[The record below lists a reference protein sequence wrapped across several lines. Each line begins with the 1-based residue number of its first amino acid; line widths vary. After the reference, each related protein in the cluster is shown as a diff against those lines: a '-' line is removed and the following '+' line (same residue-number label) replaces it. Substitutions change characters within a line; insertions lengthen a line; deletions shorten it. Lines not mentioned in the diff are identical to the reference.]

1 MQSEDKNIA
10 KEADVEYGFYSYR
23 DYLTWNMDEMVE
35 LIKGKVFKKAAAAP
49 NRLHQRLSIHLAS
62 EFFQFLKGKTCEVYE
77 APFDVR
83 FPTKSNKNEEIFT
96 VVQPDICVI
105 CDPKKLDAAGCL
117 GAPDLIAEILSPG
130 NNQKELKIIYELY
143 EEVGVLEY
151 WIIYPTE
158 QSLIIHSLVS
168 GKYHPSRPYTIGDT
182 VESKC
187 IQGFQIDLTE
197 LFSE

>member
-10 KEADVEYGFYSYR
+10 KEPDVEYGFYSYR

-130 NNQKELKIIYELY
+130 NNQKELKIKYELY

>member
-10 KEADVEYGFYSYR
+10 KEPDVEYGFYSYR

-35 LIKGKVFKKAAAAP
+35 LINGKVFKKAAAAP
-49 NRLHQRLSIHLAS
+49 NRLHQRLSIHLSS

-130 NNQKELKIIYELY
+130 NNQKELKIKYELY

>member
-1 MQSEDKNIA
+1 
-10 KEADVEYGFYSYR
+10 
-23 DYLTWNMDEMVE
+23 MDEMVE

-105 CDPKKLDAAGCL
+105 CDPKKLDVAGCL
-117 GAPDLIAEILSPG
+117 GAPDLIAEILSSG
-130 NNQKELKIIYELY
+130 NNQKELKIKYELY

>member
-10 KEADVEYGFYSYR
+10 KEPDVEYGFYSYR

-83 FPTKSNKNEEIFT
+83 FPTKTNKNEEIFT

-130 NNQKELKIIYELY
+130 NNQKELKIKYELY

>member
-1 MQSEDKNIA
+1 MKSEDKNIVR
-10 KEADVEYGFYSYR
+10 EPDVEYGFYSYA
-23 DYLTWNMDEMVE
+23 DYLTWNMDEMAE

-49 NRLHQRLSIHLAS
+49 NRLRQLISIHLAY
-62 EFFQFLKGKTCEVYE
+62 EFYQFLKGKTCEVYE

-83 FPTKSNKNEEIFT
+83 FPAKSNNNEEIFT
-96 VVQPDICVI
+96 LVQPDICMI

-117 GAPDLIAEILSPG
+117 GAPDLIVEILSPG
-130 NNQKELKIIYELY
+130 NNNNELKIKHDLH

-151 WIIYPTE
+151 WIIYSTE

-168 GKYHPSRPYTIGDT
+168 GKYLPSRPYTIGDT

-187 IQGFQIDLTE
+187 IQWFQIDLTE
-197 LFSE
+197 LFSA